1 MIPSRAPETP
11 GPLVPVG
18 IVAKRVAIKSGL
30 TEIVETFEI
39 LRCELVVR
47 ELVVSE
53 LIVAKLIVATIVF
66 PIVTGSPPSITSHCM
81 VVTEI
86 MRGVLMT
93 ATDHGV
99 ASKRRMRVRP
109 AVSAQGMATPPT
121 TYGGH
126 ATVRSKSMKCSSAP
140 AAMPAASAPTAMPA
154 ASATTPMPAATTPH
168 RHVRRLQRRP
178 SQCKARPPQRL
189 SPECL
194 SFSSSSHVSAGSSEA
209 IGLAARRQPRGASP
223 FPKFSYCGGVTRSWL
238 VTYV

>member
-1 MIPSRAPETP
+1 MSDGRFVGSDQSADWSRPALGQCNFQPP
-11 GPLVPVG
+11 RYWFR
-18 IVAKRVAIKSGL
+18 AQ
-30 TEIVETFEI
+30 
-39 LRCELVVR
+39 
-47 ELVVSE
+47 LVVSE

-140 AAMPAASAPTAMPA
+140 AAMPDASAPTAMPA
-154 ASATTPMPAATTPH
+154 ASATTPMPAATTPTAMSGDCRDVRH
-168 RHVRRLQRRP
+168 NAKRAHRNACRQNAYRSLLHRTSPLEVLKPLAWRHVDNRAGPRLIQN
-178 SQCKARPPQRL
+178 
-189 SPECL
+189 
-194 SFSSSSHVSAGSSEA
+194 SAT
-209 IGLAARRQPRGASP
+209 AAE
-223 FPKFSYCGGVTRSWL
+223 
-238 VTYV
+238 